1 MASYNCTLHLLAEE
15 HGGRSFPIHSGFV
28 GHFLLGDGV
37 DLEKLE
43 AEGSFFL
50 DEEQMAALVTG
61 TVQFENTTPLKPGEQ
76 RSCRLEFDDVVKKQL
91 KEAPADVP
99 FFLLEEDRI
108 VASGHLQNTST
119 TTQKIVD
126 KMPGSTSD
134 FRDRLRNFGLEIA
147 AFFSSLLFLK
157 NFAMMVGTV
166 TGLLLLT
173 FWWMQCYTNHGES
186 LQVEDYTG
194 LSIEEATR
202 AARSR
207 SFRIEVSDS
216 VFIPRERP
224 NLVIEQDPAPL
235 SRVKKNRTIYL
246 TITKSEGDMV
256 SLPSL
261 VGVYDYDQYAK
272 KLRMMDME
280 PRIRERQVN
289 NQYTENTI
297 LHFYYNDQKVTEED
311 VRRGF
316 KVPKGSTLEFVV
328 TERGTTQVG
337 IPNLVCREYRAAE
350 FLLNS
355 LELTVGTVNADAT
368 VTDRA
373 SAFVYRQVPGY
384 QPNTP
389 VRVGQQ
395 IDLYLTQ
402 SRPEGCPV
410 EDDGFETLDESPFQE
425 DEPSGGEGF

>member
-15 HGGRSFPIHSGFV
+15 QGGRPFPIHSGFV
-28 GHFLLGDGV
+28 GQFLLGEGV

-43 AEGSFFL
+43 AEGSYYL
-50 DEEQMAALVTG
+50 DEEQMSALVMG
-61 TVQFENTTPLKPGEQ
+61 TVHFENTLPLQPGEE
-76 RSCRLEFDDVVKKQL
+76 RSCRLEFDDAAKKQL

-108 VASGHLQNTST
+108 VASGHLQNTSA
-119 TTQKIVD
+119 TQKIAD
-126 KMPGSTSD
+126 KIPASTSD
-134 FRDRLRNFGLEIA
+134 FRERLKKVGLEIA

-157 NFAMMVGTV
+157 NFAMMAATV
-166 TGLLLLT
+166 SGLLLLT

-194 LSIEEATR
+194 LSVQEAIR
-202 AARSR
+202 AAKSR
-207 SFRIEVSDS
+207 SFRIEISDS
-216 VFIPRERP
+216 VFIPKERP
-224 NLVIEQDPAPL
+224 NLVIEQDPKPL

-280 PRIRERQVN
+280 PRILERQIN
-289 NQYTENTI
+289 NQYSENTI
-297 LHFYYNDQKVTEED
+297 LHFYYNDQKVTQDD
-311 VRRGF
+311 VSRGF
-316 KVPKGSTLEFVV
+316 KVPKGSVLEFVV
-328 TERGTTQVG
+328 TEKGTMEVG

-355 LELTVGTVNADAT
+355 LELTVGIVNADAS
-368 VTDRA
+368 VTDQA

-384 QPNTP
+384 QPNTS
-389 VRVGQQ
+389 VRTGQQ

-410 EDDGFETLDESPFQE
+410 EDEGFETFDEIPPQE
-425 DEPSGGEGF
+425 EEPSGEEDF